1 MRSRTYINPINLKV
15 LGIWID
21 LYFYD
26 ISDECF
32 GVKVDVKK
40 IKFRGN
46 WTRKTLVGQTYLQF
60 NLKFHTSKNY
70 WNFLKNKAY
79 FAQKVVSIKNLPMS
93 VDESF
98 QKSLLR

>member
-26 ISDECF
+26 ISNECF